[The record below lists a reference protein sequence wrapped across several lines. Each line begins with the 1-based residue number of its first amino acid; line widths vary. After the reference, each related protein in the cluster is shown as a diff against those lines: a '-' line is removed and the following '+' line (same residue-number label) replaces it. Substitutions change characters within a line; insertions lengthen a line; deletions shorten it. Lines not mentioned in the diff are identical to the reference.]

1 MSAMQA
7 EISSPK
13 TGETSW
19 LWLAKLVTGV
29 LVIVL
34 LFVHLIV
41 NHLVAPNGLL
51 SYREVAEYLALPGIA
66 IMESTFLV
74 VVIAHA
80 LLATRSVLLD
90 LKPSRAALS
99 GINWSFLAIGIGAT
113 VYGIWL
119 LQVIV
124 QRGTGG

>member
-1 MSAMQA
+1 MRA
-7 EISSPK
+7 ETSSPK
-13 TGETSW
+13 SGETTW
-19 LWLAKLVTGV
+19 LWLTKLVTGV

-66 IMESTFLV
+66 FMESTFLV
-74 VVIAHA
+74 IVIAHA
-80 LLATRSVLLD
+80 LLAMRSVLLD
-90 LKPSRAALS
+90 LKPSRAVLS
-99 GINWSFLAIGIGAT
+99 GINWSFLLIGVGAT

-124 QRGTGG
+124 QRGTAG